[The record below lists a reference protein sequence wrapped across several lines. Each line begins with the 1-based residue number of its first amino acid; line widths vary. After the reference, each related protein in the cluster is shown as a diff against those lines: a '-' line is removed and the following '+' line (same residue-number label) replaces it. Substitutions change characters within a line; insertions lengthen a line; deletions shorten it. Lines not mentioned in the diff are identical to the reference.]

1 MAAGSSEEDQ
11 VSLNRIIIMANINL
25 QYGVAAPTVSFVQR
39 HFVNIPQEND
49 AMTTHSATHQGLE
62 RILSISALLR
72 RLVRAIARSLA
83 INPK

>member
-1 MAAGSSEEDQ
+1 
-11 VSLNRIIIMANINL
+11 
-25 QYGVAAPTVSFVQR
+25 
-39 HFVNIPQEND
+39 VNIPQEND
-49 AMTTHSATHQGLE
+49 AMTTYSATHQGLE

>member
-1 MAAGSSEEDQ
+1 MSSHPQCLLSNDTF
-11 VSLNRIIIMANINL
+11 M
-25 QYGVAAPTVSFVQR
+25 
-39 HFVNIPQEND
+39 NIPQEND